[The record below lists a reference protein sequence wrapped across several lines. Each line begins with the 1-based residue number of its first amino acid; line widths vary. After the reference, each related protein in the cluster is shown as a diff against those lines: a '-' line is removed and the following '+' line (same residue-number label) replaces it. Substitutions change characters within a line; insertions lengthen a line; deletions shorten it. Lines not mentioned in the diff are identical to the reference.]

1 MDHRSRS
8 LWRFVSMVVLLV
20 CGLGAAGAHAGSV
33 LTARA
38 GAQDAAAEEAVAQA
52 RLESDRWYE
61 IWMGGGRAGWSH
73 EFVTTD
79 AETITT
85 TTVMQMKIGRADEAV
100 EIRMR
105 SEFVETLAGEPIE
118 VRTEQRLGPTP
129 IRATYRFGE
138 DGVTVVQTRDGKE
151 QETQIPS
158 PEGEWLPPAAA
169 GRYVKQ
175 RLASGANE
183 ITVRTLDPSNGLA
196 VSTITRSGIAPGE
209 TDVAGESTECLVATT
224 RTMVGATPMSG
235 KEWFLRDGTVLRT
248 EMAIGGLS
256 MVSVAS
262 SRELALEAFEPPELM
277 VSTFVRPDR
286 AIPRPRAT
294 DRAVFRVRVSEGE
307 LAALPESG
315 FQRVETLDDG
325 SVRVT
330 VDTRAP
336 ASAEALTDEGR
347 AVFLASTT
355 YADTGD
361 ALIHTLTERALAK
374 AGDAPSER
382 AEALRRF
389 VYTHI
394 SRKDLGTAFATA
406 SEVARSCQGDC
417 TEHGVLLAAMLRA
430 AGIPSRVA
438 VGVIYVERF
447 AGERD
452 VFGYHMWTQAYL
464 ETESGPVWV
473 DLDGTLDRR
482 TPFDATHIALAT
494 SDLAEGQTISQLA
507 GVAPLLGTL
516 EIVVEESTHKGSR

>member
-1 MDHRSRS
+1 MDHRFRS
-8 LWRFVSMVVLLV
+8 LWRLVSTVVVLAS
-20 CGLGAAGAHAGSV
+20 GLGVAGVRAGV
-33 LTARA
+33 FPAARA
-38 GAQDAAAEEAVAQA
+38 GVQAAAEGAVAPVQV
-52 RLESDRWYE
+52 ESDRWYE

-79 AETITT
+79 AEHITT

-105 SEFVETLAGEPIE
+105 SEFVETLAGEPVE

-138 DGVTVVQTRDGKE
+138 DGVTVVQIRDGQE
-151 QETQIPS
+151 QETLIPS

-169 GRYVKQ
+169 GRYVAQ
-175 RLASGANE
+175 RLASGAKE
-183 ITVRTLDPSNGLA
+183 ITVRTVDPSNGLTA
-196 VSTITRSGIAPGE
+196 STVTRSGIAPGE
-209 TDVAGESTECLVATT
+209 TEVAGERTACLVATT

-235 KEWFLRDGTVLRT
+235 KEWLLRDGTVLRT
-248 EMAIGGLS
+248 EMAVGGLT

-262 SRELALEAFEPPELM
+262 TRELALEAFEPPELM

-307 LAALPESG
+307 LAELPESG
-315 FQRVETLDDG
+315 FQRVERLDDG
-325 SVRVT
+325 SARVS

-336 ASAEALTDEGR
+336 ATTEALTDESL

-361 ALIHTLTERALAK
+361 DLIRTLTDRVLAG
-374 AGDAPSER
+374 AGAAPGAR

-417 TEHGVLLAAMLRA
+417 TEHGVLLATMLRA

-452 VFGYHMWTQAYL
+452 VFGYHMWTQGYL
-464 ETESGPVWV
+464 ETEGGPAWV
-473 DLDGTLDRR
+473 DLDATLDRR

-516 EIVVEESTHKGSR
+516 EIEVEEAKYKGSR

>member
-8 LWRFVSMVVLLV
+8 LWRLVSMALVLA
-20 CGLGAAGAHAGSV
+20 CGLGVAGAWGGGASA
-33 LTARA
+33 ARA
-38 GAQDAAAEEAVAQA
+38 GEQPAAQEAGAQV
-52 RLESDRWYE
+52 RIESDRWYE

-73 EFVTTD
+73 ETVTTD

-105 SEFVETLAGEPIE
+105 SDFVETLAGEPIE

-138 DGVTVVQTRDGKE
+138 DGVTVVQVRDGEE
-151 QETQIPS
+151 QEIEVPS

-169 GRYVKQ
+169 GRYVAQ
-175 RLASGANE
+175 RLASGAKE
-183 ITVRTLDPSNGLA
+183 VTVRTLDPSNGLA
-196 VSTITRSGIAPGE
+196 VSAVTRSGIEPGE
-209 TDVAGESTECLVATT
+209 TEVAGEPTACLMATT
-224 RTMVGATPMSG
+224 RTVVGATPMTG
-235 KEWFLRDGTVLRT
+235 KEWFLEDGTVLRT
-248 EMAIGGLS
+248 EMAIGGLT

-286 AIPRPRAT
+286 PIRGPRTT

-307 LAALPESG
+307 LAELPESG

-325 SVRVT
+325 SARVT
-330 VDTRAP
+330 VDTRA
-336 ASAEALTDEGR
+336 AATAEAMSDESR
-347 AVFLASTT
+347 SVFLASTT

-361 ALIHTLTERALAK
+361 DLLRTLTERALDGV
-374 AGDAPSER
+374 GDAPDKR

-389 VYTHI
+389 VFTHI

-464 ETESGPVWV
+464 ETEQGPAWV
-473 DLDGTLDRR
+473 DLDATLDRR

-516 EIVVEESTHKGSR
+516 EIVVEETRQKGSR